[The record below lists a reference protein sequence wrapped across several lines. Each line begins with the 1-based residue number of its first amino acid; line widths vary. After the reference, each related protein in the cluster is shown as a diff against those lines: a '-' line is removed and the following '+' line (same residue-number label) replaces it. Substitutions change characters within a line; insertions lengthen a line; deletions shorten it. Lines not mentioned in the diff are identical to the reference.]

1 MNRSRTQSPVYARQW
16 GSDSGAGVSPV
27 MSPSRIP
34 HHARS
39 SSASSGLSTIK
50 RNQNFAA
57 KAAAQRL
64 AQVMASQTA
73 DDDDDD
79 PDDLDFRYSAPPPL
93 SISRTSAASNATAHP
108 APRIARSPSPAIPRN
123 IAEETPSVR
132 STSAGRSATSLRAA
146 APPVPPSKGSLRT
159 AVSLPPPLEPPKN
172 GFRDRKRFSSDE
184 VLFNSKDSGDQ
195 RESSALRDELDMLQE
210 ENESMVEKL
219 RFEEERCQEAED
231 RVRELEKQVAALG
244 EGVSLEAKL
253 MSRKE
258 AALRQ
263 REAALKDAKQNAVD
277 KEIATVRTEIQTAK
291 DEASVVLRQLHGAES
306 EVKALRSMT
315 QRVVLT
321 QKEMEEVVLKR
332 CWLAR
337 YWGLAAKY
345 GICAD
350 VAVPKHEYW
359 SSLAPL
365 PFEIVLSAGQ
375 KAKEECWDKG
385 GDYGEKEK
393 RSKLA
398 PDLSDLT
405 GEGNIESML
414 SVEMGLKELASLKVE
429 EAIVL
434 ALAQQR
440 RANSVR
446 QSVTGMC
453 FLIFFL
459 LRSELKSPGDP
470 KYMEAFELSPEESE
484 DVLFKEAW
492 LTYFWGRAKANGVE
506 EEIAKERL
514 QSWINRSRHSP
525 SSYDAVDGIG
535 ARSDGAEEV
544 GVGVSAMGSIAKR
557 DRGSRQLFTEI
568 AKARPKERSYSVS
581 IKVRCFYSFL
591 FRVKIVAM
599 PISVYYIHVMV
610 VNLTVTC
617 KHK

>member
-1 MNRSRTQSPVYARQW
+1 MNRQW
-16 GSDSGAGVSPV
+16 GSDSGAGGGVSPV

-34 HHARS
+34 PHARS

-73 DDDDDD
+73 DDDDEDD
-79 PDDLDFRYSAPPPL
+79 ADDLDFRYSAPPPPL
-93 SISRTSAASNATAHP
+93 SISRTAAASSAAAQP

-132 STSAGRSATSLRAA
+132 STSAGRSAISLRAA

-184 VLFNSKDSGDQ
+184 VLLNSKDSGDH

-210 ENESMVEKL
+210 ENDSMVEKL
-219 RFEEERCQEAED
+219 RSEEERCQEAED

-244 EGVSLEAKL
+244 DGVSLEAKL

-263 REAALKDAKQNAVD
+263 REAVLKDAKQNAVD
-277 KEIATVRTEIQTAK
+277 KELAAVRSAIQNAK

-306 EVKALRSMT
+306 EVKALHSMT

-321 QKEMEEVVLKR
+321 PKEMEEVVLKR

-345 GICAD
+345 GICVD

-365 PFEIVLSAGQ
+365 PLEIVLSAGQ

-385 GDYGEKEK
+385 GDDDKKEK

-414 SVEMGLKELASLKVE
+414 SVEMGLKELASLKVV
-429 EAIVL
+429 IFSLHHHLNLLKKLLCLRWHNNDVQIL
-434 ALAQQR
+434 FG
-440 RANSVR
+440 N
-446 QSVTGMC
+446 QSQAC
-453 FLIFFL
+453 PFLSYSPLFHSDQNNGNYFLNIFFSKL
-459 LRSELKSPGDP
+459 
-470 KYMEAFELSPEESE
+470 
-484 DVLFKEAW
+484 
-492 LTYFWGRAKANGVE
+492 
-506 EEIAKERL
+506 
-514 QSWINRSRHSP
+514 
-525 SSYDAVDGIG
+525 
-535 ARSDGAEEV
+535 
-544 GVGVSAMGSIAKR
+544 
-557 DRGSRQLFTEI
+557 
-568 AKARPKERSYSVS
+568 
-581 IKVRCFYSFL
+581 
-591 FRVKIVAM
+591 
-599 PISVYYIHVMV
+599 YY
-610 VNLTVTC
+610 
-617 KHK
+617 